1 LTKFIDKKKFILYN
15 LQNLGALL
23 IMKQLLLYLLIFLA
37 LPLSAKM
44 LISPINAMNQ
54 SYGAKSKISEENI
67 LLTNI
72 QAKKIQEES
81 NVKLDSNI
89 FKVFKAQLSGKTVG
103 YGVLINRKIR
113 SKNGVVLYLISS
125 DSVLKSIEVIA
136 FNEPMEYV
144 PSKKWMSQF
153 ENVNSNT
160 PLNLSKDI
168 PTITGATLSAKSFVD
183 GSKIAFALYNEVL
196 KGK

>member
-1 LTKFIDKKKFILYN
+1 
-15 LQNLGALL
+15 
-23 IMKQLLLYLLIFLA
+23 MKQLLLYLLIFLA

>member
-1 LTKFIDKKKFILYN
+1 
-15 LQNLGALL
+15 
-23 IMKQLLLYLLIFLA
+23 MKQLLLYLFIFLA
-37 LPLSAKM
+37 LPLSAEM
-44 LISPINAMNQ
+44 LISPIDAMNQ
-54 SYGAKSKISEENI
+54 SYGAKSKISEDNI

-81 NVKLDSNI
+81 NVKLETNI
-89 FKVFKAQLSGKTVG
+89 FKMFKAQLSGKTVG

-113 SKNGVVLYLISS
+113 SKNGVVLYLIST

-136 FNEPMEYV
+136 FNEPMEYI
-144 PSKKWMSQF
+144 PSKKWISQF
-153 ENVNSNT
+153 ENVKT
-160 PLNLSKDI
+160 QTQLNLSKDI

>member
-1 LTKFIDKKKFILYN
+1 
-15 LQNLGALL
+15 
-23 IMKQLLLYLLIFLA
+23 MKQLLLYLLIFLA

-44 LISPINAMNQ
+44 LISPIDAMNQ
-54 SYGAKSKISEENI
+54 SYGAKSKISEDNI

-72 QAKKIQEES
+72 QAKKIQDES
-81 NVKLDSNI
+81 NVKLESNI
-89 FKVFKAQLSGKTVG
+89 FKVFKAEQNGKIIG
-103 YGVLINRKIR
+103 YGILINKKIR
-113 SKNGVVLYLISS
+113 SKNGVVLYLIST
-125 DSVLKSIEVIA
+125 DSVLKGMEIIA
-136 FNEPMEYV
+136 FNEPMEYI
-144 PSKKWMSQF
+144 PSKKWISQF
-153 ENVNSNT
+153 ENVKTQT

>member
-1 LTKFIDKKKFILYN
+1 
-15 LQNLGALL
+15 
-23 IMKQLLLYLLIFLA
+23 MKQLLLYLLIFFA

-44 LISPINAMNQ
+44 LISPVDAMQQN
-54 SYGAKSKISEENI
+54 YGTKGKISEDNI
-67 LLTNI
+67 LLTDS
-72 QAKKIQEES
+72 QAKKIQEIS
-81 NVKLDSNI
+81 QVKLQSNI
-89 FKVFKAQLSGKTVG
+89 VKVFKAELGGKTLG

-125 DSVLKSIEVIA
+125 DSILKGIEVVA
-136 FNEPMEYV
+136 FNEPAEYI

-153 ENVNSNT
+153 ENVNTQT

-183 GSKIAFALYNEVL
+183 GSKIAFAFYNEML
-196 KGK
+196 KGKK

>member
-1 LTKFIDKKKFILYN
+1 
-15 LQNLGALL
+15 
-23 IMKQLLLYLLIFLA
+23 
-37 LPLSAKM
+37 M

>member
-1 LTKFIDKKKFILYN
+1 
-15 LQNLGALL
+15 
-23 IMKQLLLYLLIFLA
+23 MRQLLLYLLIFLA
-37 LPLSAKM
+37 SSLSAKM
-44 LISPINAMNQ
+44 LISPIDAMQQN
-54 SYGAKSKISEENI
+54 YGTKSKISEDNI
-67 LLTNI
+67 LLTAL
-72 QAKKIQEES
+72 QAKKIQEVS
-81 NVKLDSNI
+81 QVKLQSNI
-89 FKVFKAQLSGKTVG
+89 FKVFKAVQNDKTLG

-125 DSVLKSIEVIA
+125 DSILKGIEVIA

-153 ENVNSNT
+153 ENVKTQT

-183 GSKIAFALYNEVL
+183 GSKIAFAFYNEIL
-196 KGK
+196 KSKQ

>member
-1 LTKFIDKKKFILYN
+1 
-15 LQNLGALL
+15 
-23 IMKQLLLYLLIFLA
+23 
-37 LPLSAKM
+37 M
-44 LISPINAMNQ
+44 LISPIDAMNQ
-54 SYGAKSKISEENI
+54 SYGAKSKISEDNI

-72 QAKKIQEES
+72 QAKKIQDES
-81 NVKLDSNI
+81 NVKLESNI
-89 FKVFKAQLSGKTVG
+89 FKVFKAEQNGKIIG
-103 YGVLINRKIR
+103 YGILINKKIR
-113 SKNGVVLYLISS
+113 SKNGVVLYLIST
-125 DSVLKSIEVIA
+125 DSVLKGMEVIA

-153 ENVNSNT
+153 ENVKT
-160 PLNLSKDI
+160 QTQLNLSKDI

>member
-1 LTKFIDKKKFILYN
+1 MRQF
-15 LQNLGALL
+15 
-23 IMKQLLLYLLIFLA
+23 LLYLLIFLA

-44 LISPINAMNQ
+44 LISPKDAMAQN
-54 SYGAKSKISEENI
+54 YGAKSKISEESI
-67 LLTNI
+67 LLSGA
-72 QAKKIQEES
+72 QAKKIQELS
-81 NVKLDSNI
+81 GVKLDSKI
-89 FKVFKAQLSGKTVG
+89 FKFYKALKEGKTLG
-103 YGVLINRKIR
+103 YGILINRKIR

-125 DSVLKSIEVIA
+125 ESVLKGIEVIA

-153 ENVNSNT
+153 QNVDTSV
-160 PLNLSKDI
+160 PLALSKDI

-183 GSKIAFALYNEVL
+183 GSRLAFAFYNEVL

>member
-1 LTKFIDKKKFILYN
+1 
-15 LQNLGALL
+15 
-23 IMKQLLLYLLIFLA
+23 MKQLLLYLLIFLA

-44 LISPINAMNQ
+44 LISPIDVMNQ
-54 SYGAKSKISEENI
+54 SYGAKSKISEDNI

-81 NVKLDSNI
+81 NVKLESNI
-89 FKVFKAQLSGKTVG
+89 FKVFKAEQNGKIIG
-103 YGVLINRKIR
+103 YGILINKKIR
-113 SKNGVVLYLISS
+113 SKNGVVLYLIST
-125 DSVLKSIEVIA
+125 DSVLKGMEVIA

-144 PSKKWMSQF
+144 PSKKWISQF
-153 ENVNSNT
+153 ENVKT
-160 PLNLSKDI
+160 QTQLNLSKDI

>member
-1 LTKFIDKKKFILYN
+1 
-15 LQNLGALL
+15 
-23 IMKQLLLYLLIFLA
+23 MRQLLLYLLIFLA

-44 LISPINAMNQ
+44 LISPVDAMGQN
-54 SYGAKSKISEENI
+54 YGTKSKISEESII
-67 LLTNI
+67 LTAAE
-72 QAKKIQEES
+72 AKKIQEAS
-81 NVKLDSNI
+81 QAKLDSNI
-89 FKVFKAQLSGKTVG
+89 FKFFKAEQNGKIIG

-125 DSVLKSIEVIA
+125 DSILKSIEVIA

-153 ENVNSNT
+153 ENVNTQT

-183 GSKIAFALYNEVL
+183 GSKIAFAFYNEML
-196 KGK
+196 KGKQ

>member
-1 LTKFIDKKKFILYN
+1 
-15 LQNLGALL
+15 
-23 IMKQLLLYLLIFLA
+23 MKQLLLYLLIFLTST
-37 LPLSAKM
+37 LSAKM
-44 LISPINAMNQ
+44 LISPINAMNE

-67 LLTNI
+67 LLTDI
-72 QAKKIQEES
+72 QAKKIQEIS
-81 NVKLDSNI
+81 QVKLQSNI
-89 FKVFKAQLSGKTVG
+89 VKVFKAELGSKTLG

-125 DSVLKSIEVIA
+125 DSILKGIEVVA
-136 FNEPMEYV
+136 FNEPAEYI

-153 ENVNSNT
+153 ENVNTQT

-183 GSKIAFALYNEVL
+183 GSKIAFAFYNEML
-196 KGK
+196 KGKK

>member
-1 LTKFIDKKKFILYN
+1 
-15 LQNLGALL
+15 
-23 IMKQLLLYLLIFLA
+23 MKQLLLYLLIFLA
-37 LPLSAKM
+37 LPLSAKI
-44 LISPINAMNQ
+44 LISPIDAMNQ
-54 SYGAKSKISEENI
+54 SYGAKSKISEDNI

-72 QAKKIQEES
+72 QAKKIQDES
-81 NVKLDSNI
+81 NVKLESNI
-89 FKVFKAQLSGKTVG
+89 FKVFKAEQNSKIIG
-103 YGVLINRKIR
+103 YGILINKKIR
-113 SKNGVVLYLISS
+113 SKNGVVLYLIST
-125 DSVLKSIEVIA
+125 DSVLKGMEVIA

-153 ENVNSNT
+153 ENVKT
-160 PLNLSKDI
+160 QTQLNLSKDI

>member
-1 LTKFIDKKKFILYN
+1 
-15 LQNLGALL
+15 
-23 IMKQLLLYLLIFLA
+23 MKQLLLYLLIFLA

-44 LISPINAMNQ
+44 LISPIDAMNQ
-54 SYGAKSKISEENI
+54 SYGAKSKISEDNI

-72 QAKKIQEES
+72 QAKKIQDES
-81 NVKLDSNI
+81 NVKLESNI
-89 FKVFKAQLSGKTVG
+89 FKVFKAEQNGKIIG
-103 YGVLINRKIR
+103 YGILINKKIR
-113 SKNGVVLYLISS
+113 SKNGVVLYLIST
-125 DSVLKSIEVIA
+125 DSVLKGMEVIA

-153 ENVNSNT
+153 ENVKT
-160 PLNLSKDI
+160 QTQLNLSKDI

>member
-1 LTKFIDKKKFILYN
+1 
-15 LQNLGALL
+15 
-23 IMKQLLLYLLIFLA
+23 
-37 LPLSAKM
+37 M
-44 LISPINAMNQ
+44 LISPIDAMNQ
-54 SYGAKSKISEENI
+54 SYGVKSKISEDNI

-72 QAKKIQEES
+72 QAKKIQDES
-81 NVKLDSNI
+81 NVKLETNI
-89 FKVFKAQLSGKTVG
+89 FKVFKAEQNGKIIG
-103 YGVLINRKIR
+103 YGILINKKIR
-113 SKNGVVLYLISS
+113 SKNGVVLYLIST
-125 DSVLKSIEVIA
+125 DSVLKGMEVIA

-153 ENVNSNT
+153 ENVKT
-160 PLNLSKDI
+160 QTQLNLSKDI

>member
-1 LTKFIDKKKFILYN
+1 
-15 LQNLGALL
+15 
-23 IMKQLLLYLLIFLA
+23 MKQLLLYLLIFLA

-44 LISPINAMNQ
+44 LISPIDAMNQ

-89 FKVFKAQLSGKTVG
+89 FKVFKAQLGGKTLG

-113 SKNGVVLYLISS
+113 SKNGVVLYLISK
-125 DSVLKSIEVIA
+125 DSILKGIEIIA

-144 PSKKWMSQF
+144 PSKKWISQF
-153 ENVNSNT
+153 NDIKSEKIDEA
-160 PLNLSKDI
+160 SKNI
-168 PTITGATLSAKSFVD
+168 PAITGATLSAKSFVD